1 MKNINQ
7 FIEEQIDAI
16 RKTVVR
22 GKVLCAL
29 SGGVDSAV
37 TALLVHR
44 AVGDKLLCMFID
56 SGLMRKGEP
65 EEVASTFGRHFGI
78 PLQTVRAG
86 DRFLEA
92 LKGVTDPEAKRKI
105 IGNLFIRVFEEEAE
119 KLGDFAFLAQ
129 GTIYPD
135 IIESGS
141 DGKLVKTHHNV
152 GGIPENLN
160 FELIEPLKTLYK
172 DEVRAVGRALGLP
185 EPVVNRQPFPGPGL
199 GIRIIG
205 EVTAEKLAILK
216 EADAAFREVIEN
228 NNLSVWQYFA
238 VLTDIKTVGMRDGER
253 TYNYT
258 IALRAVDS
266 TDAMTAEWVR
276 LPWTALEAA
285 TQKIARI
292 PGVGRVVYDITAK
305 PPATI
310 EWE

>member
-16 RKTVVR
+16 RKTVGR

-172 DEVRAVGRALGLP
+172 DEVRAVGRSLGLP

-253 TYNYT
+253 AYNYT

-266 TDAMTAEWVR
+266 TDAMTAEWIR

-285 TQKIARI
+285 AQKIARI